1 MTIGLRYTNTP
12 IAKPA
17 PKNSAIV
24 SIAPTEMPSIHQPPV
39 PSAEL
44 EAALQ
49 HLSQSDLSQFDI
61 EWFIGESNR
70 IEPLTVMPDIL
81 YQ

>member
-44 EAALQ
+44 EAAIQ
-49 HLSQSDLSQFDI
+49 HLSQFDI